1 MRRVLDHG
9 RWIVVTLLLLG
20 GLVVSSVCS
29 GGADSER
36 TARLGRLQT
45 FVTAMQ
51 KKAAQVNRPRPFS
64 DLVPAYDE
72 SAELGLAA
80 ASAFLG
86 NLRRADELLTEM
98 EEPSAQG
105 LRAALRP
112 SVDPIVQAL
121 RRAAGGRG
129 SGRDHGVWSRVLQ
142 VAFLEAGD
150 RAAWS
155 EQVELWLVMRSL
167 FERPKYSGFSP
178 VAKFWSDDRVTCLDA
193 LALRQLASALAHV
206 DAKTVLAW
214 DPPWVL
220 SNWVQPLLTR
230 QPPTSIRRRLAAW
243 RHGFDTRERELVAAD
258 ELLAALPELAEGDCD
273 WATREQQWQR
283 FLGAVRS
290 GAGATLPRS
299 LDGLRQQELAF
310 RRDLAQLR
318 LLHLC
323 LAWRLGEPLPAVL
336 DPFTLT
342 PFVVEADGDAAT
354 FRSPST
360 QPDLVRSATR
370 LRATERR

>member
-9 RWIVVTLLLLG
+9 LLIVATAVLLG
-20 GLVVSSVCS
+20 GMVVASVCS
-29 GGADSER
+29 GGAGPER
-36 TARLGRLQT
+36 VARLGRLQT
-45 FVTAMQ
+45 FVAAAQ
-51 KKAAQVNRPRPFS
+51 KKAAERDVPRPFC
-64 DLVPAYDE
+64 DLVPLYDE
-72 SAELGLAA
+72 PAELGLTAA
-80 ASAFLG
+80 AAFFG
-86 NLRRADELLTEM
+86 NLRRADEMLAEM
-98 EEPSAQG
+98 EEPSAQR

-129 SGRDHGVWSRVLQ
+129 SGRYHAVWSRVLQ

-167 FERPKYSGFSP
+167 LERPKHSGFSP
-178 VAKFWSDDRVTCLDA
+178 VAKFWSDDRVSCLDA

-214 DPPWVL
+214 HPPWVL
-220 SNWVQPLLTR
+220 SNWVQQLLTR
-230 QPPTSIRRRLAAW
+230 QPPTSIRRRLAVW

-290 GAGATLPRS
+290 GAGASLPRS
-299 LDGLRQQELAF
+299 LDGLRQHELAS
-310 RRDLAQLR
+310 RRDLAQMR
-318 LLHLC
+318 LLRLC

-336 DPFTLT
+336 DSFTLT
-342 PFVVEADGDAAT
+342 PFVVEANGDAAT
-354 FRSPST
+354 FRSSST
-360 QPDLVRSATR
+360 QPGLVRGATR
-370 LRATERR
+370 LGARESR